1 MAAKALEGA
10 NLVWQRVNEFLSL
23 QTSSTLPTTPLSRA
37 IFLRDLKQWLATQK
51 GNPKLQ
57 YASFSNVT
65 AAVNVGITTGGATL
79 YAIYLRKQNTATAA
93 YPRINDT
100 NNTVGGAS
108 GANMIAQWPL
118 LVGGDE
124 IATIFAPGLVLTTG
138 LGIESATTAAGGS
151 DSTSGDGPNGFAIF
165 G

>member
-1 MAAKALEGA
+1 MAAKVLEGA
-10 NLVWQRVNEFLSL
+10 NLVWQRVDEFLRL
-23 QTSSTLPTTPLSRA
+23 QQSSTSPTTPLSRA
-37 IFLRDLKQWLATQK
+37 AFLRDLKLWLATQK
-51 GNPKLQ
+51 GNPRLQ
-57 YASFSNVT
+57 YASFTNVT

-79 YAIYLRKQNTATAA
+79 YALFMKKQNTATAA

-100 NNTVGGAS
+100 NNTVGGAN

-124 IATIFAPGLVLTTG
+124 IATLFVPGLVLTTG
-138 LGIESATTAAGGS
+138 LGIESATSAAGGA